1 MAFSTARRCI
11 LRCINNSHD
20 PIILLH
26 NEEVF
31 IGRGPNTKITD
42 KKCSRNQVTLRA
54 DFQSMEVTIKQIG
67 ANTTGVNGLALKKS
81 ETNILKHGDRL
92 EILLGQHIHEI
103 EFDPP
108 PVTEVNKCEENNK
121 KRKLEEADKVM
132 KKKCD
137 ESLINDTQKENKPCD
152 VEPSAESKWETVDNG
167 KLLIYTTK
175 NVISRSKIAAY
186 DLDGTIIATQSGRVF
201 PKDYNDWKIIYSEV
215 PGKLKQLHDNGF
227 KIVFMT
233 NQAGIGRG
241 SVSVG
246 SFKDKVVKI
255 VNKLGVPVQT
265 FIATGK
271 GIYRKPAP
279 GMWKTLIEMKNDG
292 IMVDMAA
299 SFFCGDAAG
308 REANWAP
315 KKKKDFS
322 TADRLLAINLGLSF
336 FTPEEHFLQHRRAS
350 FKLPDFNPSALRT
363 DVPLS
368 EPSDACIIS
377 DRKEVI
383 LMVGCQGSG
392 KSFFASTYL
401 VPKGYQC
408 VNRDKL
414 GSWQKCVSIM
424 ESALSSGRSVVV
436 DNTNPDKESRKRF
449 IEVPKRLGVPC
460 RCFVMKTSM
469 EHSKHNNKFR
479 EYTDDDHEPISDM
492 IINMYKTKYV
502 EPTMDEGFSA
512 IVKINFIPKFSDPEM
527 EKLYKS
533 YLLEK

>member
-42 KKCSRNQVTLRA
+42 KKCSRNQGGIYLNKPNFYRTYISIAELLLSMNLMHLIYFTVTLRA

-175 NVISRSKIAAY
+175 NVISRSK
-186 DLDGTIIATQSGRVF
+186 
-201 PKDYNDWKIIYSEV
+201 
-215 PGKLKQLHDNGF
+215 
-227 KIVFMT
+227 
-233 NQAGIGRG
+233 
-241 SVSVG
+241 
-246 SFKDKVVKI
+246 
-255 VNKLGVPVQT
+255 
-265 FIATGK
+265 
-271 GIYRKPAP
+271 
-279 GMWKTLIEMKNDG
+279 KNDG